1 MDQPDPIVETAERQ
15 LRQGEPLTAYNTL
28 QPALERWPAHLRLR
42 QLQGL
47 ALARGGDVARAN
59 AILAALAAEG
69 HEDGETL
76 GLLGRMPGSPTRM
89 PDPRR
94 AIRRILRK
102 RAAGAR
108 AVG

>member
-1 MDQPDPIVETAERQ
+1 MDQPDLIVETAERQ

-28 QPALERWPAHLRLR
+28 QPALERWPVHLRLR

-47 ALARGGDVARAN
+47 ALARGGDVERAN

-76 GLLGRMPGSPTRM
+76 GLLGRSHKDLALLVGG
-89 PDPRR
+89 
-94 AIRRILRK
+94 
-102 RAAGAR
+102 AARDSHLEA
-108 AVG
+108 AFES